1 MALACEIAKRTSC
14 LTATLR
20 HLADTD
26 NKEPFEGPCLRDDRL
41 IEAKRGENLA
51 VKRSV
56 SQRFTLLNLAANVLL
71 AVGKGVLGIL
81 TGSLAI
87 LADALNSAG
96 DAVYS
101 IVLVIGMRW
110 SLRPADRSHP
120 EGHRRFEPLISLV
133 IGVAVAIV
141 AYQLVVDGIRGLMD
155 PQPVGRNSWTVVVLV
170 CAMVVK
176 GYVSWLAHRN
186 ARQIHSPAVA
196 AVGRDA
202 AADVV
207 ATLAALAGYGGAL
220 LGWELADPVFSLVV
234 SVFVART
241 AYQILH
247 ENMGYIVGRSAS
259 PQVIEKIRK
268 IASAPDLVRGV
279 HDLKVYFSGPALH
292 VSLHL
297 EIDRNQSLEAAHD
310 AGQQVCLDLLNLPEI
325 DAVSIHLDPVDAR
338 PERPGRSAAV

>member
-1 MALACEIAKRTSC
+1 MTRKIT
-14 LTATLR
+14 
-20 HLADTD
+20 DTD
-26 NKEPFEGPCLRDDRL
+26 NNKQLFESSSLRDDRL

-51 VKRSV
+51 LKRSV

-71 AVGKGVLGIL
+71 AVGKGVFGIL

-120 EGHRRFEPLISLV
+120 EGHRRFEPLLSLI

-141 AYQLVVDGIRGLMD
+141 AYQLLVDGIHGLLD
-155 PQPVGRNSWTVVVLV
+155 PKPVGRNSWTVVVLV
-170 CAMVVK
+170 GAMVVK

-207 ATLAALAGYGGAL
+207 ATLAALAGYEGAL
-220 LGWELADPVFSLVV
+220 NGWELADPVFGLVV
-234 SVFVART
+234 SVFVGRT

-247 ENMGYIVGRSAS
+247 ENMGYIVGRSGS
-259 PQVIEKIRK
+259 PQVVERVRQ

-279 HDLKVYFSGPALH
+279 HDLKVYFSGPDLH

-310 AGQQVCLDLLNLPEI
+310 AAQRVCLDLLNLPEV
-325 DAVSIHLDPVDAR
+325 DVVSIHLDPVCTDLG
-338 PERPGRSAAV
+338 RPGR